1 MYVLQAIGILFIMVG
16 IVDIIY
22 SLYKKYIEYVSNKSG
37 YKREINL
44 SLVYPGAF
52 LIGGLVR
59 IIIFEK
65 DVSFLILLKDSVL
78 WGLLLMLIVYNIVII
93 KRRFTR
99 AKGDFQRFKDI
110 ERSDGEKLFSK
121 KNKDNKNKK

>member
-1 MYVLQAIGILFIMVG
+1 MYILQSIGVLLIMFCV
-16 IVDIIY
+16 VDIIY
-22 SLYKKYIEYVSNKSG
+22 SLYKKYIDYVSKKSG
-37 YKREINL
+37 YKRDINL

-65 DVSFLILLKDSVL
+65 NVSFLILLKDSIL
-78 WGLLLMLIVYNIVII
+78 WGLLLMLIIYNVVII

-99 AKGDFQRFKDI
+99 AKGDIQRFKEI

-121 KNKDNKNKK
+121 KNKNNKEKK

>member
-22 SLYKKYIEYVSNKSG
+22 SLYKKYIEYVSKKSG
-37 YKREINL
+37 CKREINL